1 MDFGAPIEVIKEG
14 AFGVTVLMESST
26 ESHGETLLVCKNL
39 FLFMLIFLRWQFW
52 NAFFEGV
59 IILISWLMAADVA
72 VPLCF
77 HGCLVLIN
85 MVLNVEHR

>member
-39 FLFMLIFLRWQFW
+39 FLFMLIFLRWQF
-52 NAFFEGV
+52 
-59 IILISWLMAADVA
+59 
-72 VPLCF
+72 
-77 HGCLVLIN
+77 
-85 MVLNVEHR
+85 